1 MEKKRVLT
9 LHLKQCWFEEIKS
22 GLKPFEYRAASEYWR
37 KRLVG
42 REYDE
47 VHLMLGYPTSNDA
60 DRIIRRKFNGVFP
73 AVVSNHSEFG
83 TGQVPVYAIDV
94 SVKIKS

>member
-1 MEKKRVLT
+1 MKRILT
-9 LHLKQCWFEEIKS
+9 LHLKWKWFEEIKS

-47 VHLMLGYPTSNDA
+47 IHLMLGYPSGNDA

-73 AVVSNHSEFG
+73 AVLINHPEFG
-83 TGQVPVYAIDV
+83 NGDVPVYAIDV